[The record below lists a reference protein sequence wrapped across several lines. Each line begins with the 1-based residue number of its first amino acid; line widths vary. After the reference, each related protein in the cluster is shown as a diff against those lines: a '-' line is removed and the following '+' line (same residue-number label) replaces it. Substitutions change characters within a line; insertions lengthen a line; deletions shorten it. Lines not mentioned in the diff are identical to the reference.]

1 MKHDFTVG
9 GSAIESADS
18 SEKEVRFPEILKVLA
33 HFFSFIFH
41 PLFIPVIATWFL
53 AFIQPGYF
61 TGISPQ
67 EKTLIVIRVAVNTVF
82 FPALTV
88 LLLKA
93 LGFIKSIFL
102 KTQRERIVPYI
113 ATNVFY
119 FWMYMVFHNQPE
131 VPLILTSFIFGVFL
145 ASSAGL
151 LANIYFK
158 ISMHALGVG
167 SLCGLMLIIVFSGF
181 SYPVFLTVMLV
192 LIITGLVCSSR
203 MIVSDHSPFEIYSGI
218 IIGILC
224 QLISYAFIGIM
235 S

>member
-1 MKHDFTVG
+1 MKQNFPVE
-9 GSAIESADS
+9 GSAIQPGSFENSIH
-18 SEKEVRFPEILKVLA
+18 FPGGLKILA

-61 TGISPQ
+61 TGITPQ
-67 EKTLIVIRVAVNTVF
+67 EKIMIVIRVAFNTIF
-82 FPALTV
+82 YPALTV

-119 FWMYMVFHNQPE
+119 FWMFMVFHNQPE

-167 SLCGLMLIIVFSGF
+167 SLCGMMLLIIFSGF
-181 SYPVFLTVMLV
+181 SYAVFLTVMLV
-192 LIITGLVCSSR
+192 FIITGLVCSSR
-203 MIVSDHSPFEIYSGI
+203 LMVSDHKPLEIYSGVV
-218 IIGILC
+218 IGILC
-224 QLISYAFIGIM
+224 QLIAYAFIT
-235 S
+235 